1 MSTSQV
7 TVRQR
12 LIRIAR
18 RSGAIRSRDLKKHG
32 IPREYLRRL
41 QAEGVLRRVARG
53 VYRLA
58 DYPVTEHATLVEAV
72 KRVPEG
78 VICLLS
84 ALLFHDIG
92 TQLPGEVWIALDRKA
107 WKPRASDIPIR
118 MVRPSGAALLE
129 GVEQYH
135 IEGVRVSVSSPE
147 KTVADCFKYRN
158 TVGLD
163 VSLEA
168 LRDCRERHHCSANEL
183 WRFAK
188 INRVSSV
195 MRPYLEAVG

>member
-1 MSTSQV
+1 MSVGQG

-12 LIRIAR
+12 LIGIAR
-18 RSGAIRSRDLKKHG
+18 RSGALRSRDLKKHG

-41 QAEGVLRRVARG
+41 RADGVLRRVARG

-72 KRVPEG
+72 KRVPDG

-92 TQLPGEVWIALDRKA
+92 TQLPREVWIAIDRKG
-107 WKPRASDIPIR
+107 WKPRVSDTPIHV
-118 MVRPSGAALLE
+118 VRFSGAALLE
-129 GVEQYH
+129 GVEEH
-135 IEGVRVSVSSPE
+135 RIEGVRVSVYSPE

-158 TVGLD
+158 KIGLD
-163 VSLEA
+163 VAIEA
-168 LRDCRERHHCSANEL
+168 LKDCRERHHCSANEL

-188 INRVSSV
+188 IDRVSKV
-195 MRPYLEAVG
+195 MRPYLEAIA